1 MLGFALH
8 SSRSTALHDVS
19 TAAAVPGQ
27 GSAVPWVAAIG
38 RRFREH
44 QILKFAGVCLFMWVF
59 FSGYFHLLRHPA
71 YPVTTMPLT
80 ALDRAIPFQP
90 QMLAVYLSLWFYV
103 GIPAGL
109 AAGLRQA
116 LQYGAWAAG
125 LCASGLAIF
134 YFWPTAV
141 PPTAIDLAR
150 HPSFAMLQGLDAA
163 GNACPSL
170 HVATALFAAAWVDR
184 ILVELRTPTS
194 LRWVNVAWFVAIAYS
209 TVAVRQHVVL
219 DVVGGC
225 LLGGLFAWVS
235 LRRRARA

>member
-103 GIPAGL
+103 GIPA
-109 AAGLRQA
+109 
-116 LQYGAWAAG
+116 
-125 LCASGLAIF
+125 GLAIF